1 MNEFITFYFI
11 KMSGYILSAEKW
23 EIFERGKMN
32 KAKSH
37 VAKNQIFLYEFDKDV
52 THDWSQNI
60 YKDFSF

>member
-1 MNEFITFYFI
+1 
-11 KMSGYILSAEKW
+11 MSGYILSAEKW

>member
-1 MNEFITFYFI
+1 
-11 KMSGYILSAEKW
+11 MSGYILSAEKW

-52 THDWSQNI
+52 THDLSQNI
-60 YKDFSF
+60 YEDFSF